1 MAAAH
6 WRFGRTEWLRSRS
19 VRAFLRDLR
28 RLVPEF
34 QASHLAPGGAGV
46 RAQAVDRQGRLVDD
60 FVFMPGRQALH
71 VLNVPSPAA
80 TAALA
85 IGARI
90 AGQIERIAPEFHAKK
105 TLAVV

>member
-1 MAAAH
+1 
-6 WRFGRTEWLRSRS
+6 
-19 VRAFLRDLR
+19 
-28 RLVPEF
+28 
-34 QASHLAPGGAGV
+34 
-46 RAQAVDRQGRLVDD
+46 
-60 FVFMPGRQALH
+60 